1 MYKTRAHIFIP
12 SIGLC
17 LTPQD
22 LSLPASLVILRM
34 RSFVAFTTFIAFAF
48 LTLISALPSGA
59 SSQDINVCYLH
70 FLNYTILTT
79 SKIVAE
85 HSLRGGG
92 NQGIPDCI
100 NNANVQIDLL
110 IKDLSKSCLIL
121 LHRTNCSF
129 IVVVKIDDD
138 DDVSVVLPVAIKV
151 LDEVKVIL
159 GTTKQNIMVILKDD
173 LSNALCFNGVT
184 VGASVVVDLLT
195 TLCKVNF
202 CLWVSCEFKF

>member
-17 LTPQD
+17 ITPQD

-34 RSFVAFTTFIAFAF
+34 RSFAAFTTFIVFAF

-70 FLNYTILTT
+70 FLDDTILTMP
-79 SKIVAE
+79 KISAE

-92 NQGIPDCI
+92 NQGIRDCI
-100 NNANVQIDLL
+100 NSANVQIELL
-110 IKDLSKSCLIL
+110 IKNLSKSCLIL

-129 IVVVKIDDD
+129 IVAIKIDE

-151 LDEVKVIL
+151 MDEVKVVL
-159 GTTKQNIMVILKDD
+159 ETTKQNIMVILKDD
-173 LSNALCFNGVT
+173 LSDALCFNGVT
-184 VGASVVVDLLT
+184 VGASVVVNLLT
-195 TLCKVNF
+195 TLCKVSF
-202 CLWVSCEFKF
+202 CLLVLCEFKF